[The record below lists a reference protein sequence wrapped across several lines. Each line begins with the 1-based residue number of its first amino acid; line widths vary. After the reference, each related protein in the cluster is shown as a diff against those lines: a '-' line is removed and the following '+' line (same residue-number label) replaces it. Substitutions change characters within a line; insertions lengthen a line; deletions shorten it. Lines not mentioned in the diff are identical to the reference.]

1 MTEEKLVELVRA
13 ELGKYRP
20 GGVTL
25 DIGPGP
31 IRRQDE
37 YWYVPVLPSEEPP
50 QTFEYYEALAAV
62 ESTLEEGENVQVLL
76 VPTYAG
82 ETSSASHVVA
92 TPGGPGTIV
101 AQLSG

>member
-1 MTEEKLVELVRA
+1 MTEEKIVELVRA
-13 ELGKYRP
+13 ELRKHRP

-50 QTFEYYEALAAV
+50 RTFEYYEALAAV
-62 ESTLEEGENVQVLL
+62 ESTLEEGANVQVLL
-76 VPTYAG
+76 VPAYAG
-82 ETSSASHVVA
+82 ETSPASQVVTA
-92 TPGGPGTIV
+92 SGGPGD
-101 AQLSG
+101 GP